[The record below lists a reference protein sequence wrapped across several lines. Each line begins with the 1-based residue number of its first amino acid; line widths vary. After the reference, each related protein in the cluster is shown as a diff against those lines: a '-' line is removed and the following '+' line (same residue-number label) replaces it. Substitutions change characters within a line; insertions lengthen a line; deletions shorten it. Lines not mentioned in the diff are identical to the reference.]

1 MGYIIRNRL
10 LSGNSTVD
18 GNNPFSIQGH
28 PVSTRVVGQQEGI
41 KDYLDLT
48 DKILTIPRELSHYRL
63 DSPLMGGSVTVKNQ
77 SGPVNDYL
85 ATQYLSAAPAG
96 GYMGPENRPPEIPEI
111 TIGKA
116 GTIDVK
122 LACSIWTQT
131 KLQAFTSAD
140 LLKKG
145 LISGVYYNLTDFD
158 DPNAPAMPVKI
169 PEGGYELK
177 VLTPTPADTLAKV
190 PKCARIVGFVKLLA
204 AGNKAAEDARTEFQ
218 AAGGNPCEIRQ
229 KVGWFEIQVVEKI
242 DDDEI
247 RVLGATYDKTG
258 ASFVMNRTPLLP
270 KHARVPP
277 ERIWIEIPTV
287 TDTNKSL
294 PSVFVPVW
302 DITKIETAVDKGI
315 THRTTVTYKLDG
327 GDKTLTIDT
336 DLDAELGV
344 TTHYRRVP
352 MRPIFTKDY
361 TKPNPALES
370 HPFFPDTV
378 FPYVRID
385 AFRDDGFHYAA
396 FADTVKI
403 AETIANWAPNTA
415 ASATIEIGTAVK
427 YSARFPLGWVS
438 GAVVPKKY
446 LIDSTSFDYAAAA
459 DFSAAVATAEGRT
472 DGATYALK
480 AGSKFPSG
488 VTIKADDGVIAGKW
502 KDLTADDRGKHT
514 VTITATKDVTE
525 QDETYDIIVKRLL
538 LPAAEKNV
546 DKDGTLKIQTANSTD
561 PIPDVEYALEDA
573 IKGIVLDPNTGELT
587 AVWKDFET
595 DTKGTTVNPVVLA
608 QLSGVMKVKPLDK
621 ETWTLHIAPDTAESP
636 ESVEKS
642 NPQPLVC
649 TRITAKVLRKPC
661 QGPEDLEVLAWLS
674 DGSSE
679 VLSMDEYAIVGTA
692 AGVMTLALASDPSIV
707 AKVKIS

>member
-10 LSGNSTVD
+10 LPGNSTVD

-48 DKILTIPRELSHYRL
+48 DQILTIPRELSHYRL

-116 GTIDVK
+116 GTIDVE

-131 KLQAFTSAD
+131 KLQTFKNAD
-140 LLKKG
+140 DLKKG

-169 PEGGYELK
+169 PDGGYELK

-204 AGNKAAEDARTEFQ
+204 AGIKAAEDARTEFQ

-242 DDDEI
+242 DDTKI
-247 RVLGATYDKTG
+247 SVLGATYDDAKK
-258 ASFVMNRTPLLP
+258 SFVMNRKPSLP
-270 KHARVPP
+270 EHARVPP
-277 ERIWIEIPTV
+277 ERIWIEVPTA

-302 DITKIETAVDKGI
+302 DITKIETAVDKGV

-327 GDKTLTIDT
+327 GNKTLAIDT
-336 DLDAELGV
+336 VLDAELGV
-344 TTHYRRVP
+344 ATHYRRVP

-361 TKPNPALES
+361 TKPTPALES

-403 AETIANWAPNTA
+403 ADTIVKWAPNTA
-415 ASATIEIGTAVK
+415 ASATIEIGSAVK
-427 YSARFPLGWVS
+427 YQVRLPLGWVS
-438 GAVVPKKY
+438 GAGVPTSY
-446 LIDSTSFDYAAAA
+446 LVPTTEFDYKIT
-459 DFSAAVATAEGRT
+459 DDLDITVSTDEGR
-472 DGATYALK
+472 K
-480 AGSKFPSG
+480 AGAEYTKTKGDFPSG
-488 VTIKADDGVIAGKW
+488 VSVDKTGHITGSWKELTYADRK
-502 KDLTADDRGKHT
+502 KHEFE
-514 VTITATKDVTE
+514 ITATKDKDVVK
-525 QDETYDIIVKRLL
+525 ETYKIDVKRFLW
-538 LPAAEKNV
+538 PGK
-546 DKDGTLKIQTANSTD
+546 STD
-561 PIPDVEYALEDA
+561 VKYGETVNLSTSTSGVVVEDVEYELETA
-573 IKGIVLDPNTGELT
+573 IEGVKVDKGTGHLT
-587 AVWKDFET
+587 ATWSNFDEGVR
-595 DTKGTTVNPVVLA
+595 GTTVNAVVL
-608 QLSGVMKVKPLDK
+608 VKRSDTLGAHVLDK
-621 ETWTLHIAPDTAESP
+621 ETWPLIIAKAEMP
-636 ESVEKS
+636 PQPGEES